1 MNVAGMILKEIFHR
15 KVNALLTLLGVVA
28 AVGFYV
34 AFVTM
39 GSAAQR
45 ETTRIMRDMGYNL
58 RIIPKDTDMENFLLV
73 GYADETMPE
82 DTVQRFA
89 EQRGI
94 TFVHLLATLQQTYD
108 WDGSRVLLTGV
119 ASEVSPADKKKPPM
133 LFDVQPGTLYVG
145 HEVADSKGLKK
156 GDKVE
161 LGGQEFKVERTLT
174 EAGSVD
180 DIRVYADLADAQKI
194 LGKPGQIN
202 EIKALDCL
210 CRNPNMDT
218 IDVLRNELKEIM
230 PEGKVVKIEAIAM
243 ARETQRI
250 MLEDYFSIIMSVVIV
265 VCAVWIGTLAMI
277 NTRERR
283 YEIGVLRAL
292 GYGSAKIALLFLG
305 KALLLGLIGAGIGFA
320 IGSAVAMQTG
330 PEIFKVTASS
340 LKVEYPLLKTV
351 IVAAPLFTALSA
363 FIPAMVAVTDDPAV
377 TLREQ

>member
-202 EIKALDCL
+202 EIKAL
-210 CRNPNMDT
+210 
-218 IDVLRNELKEIM
+218 
-230 PEGKVVKIEAIAM
+230 
-243 ARETQRI
+243 
-250 MLEDYFSIIMSVVIV
+250 
-265 VCAVWIGTLAMI
+265 
-277 NTRERR
+277 
-283 YEIGVLRAL
+283 
-292 GYGSAKIALLFLG
+292 
-305 KALLLGLIGAGIGFA
+305 
-320 IGSAVAMQTG
+320 
-330 PEIFKVTASS
+330 
-340 LKVEYPLLKTV
+340 
-351 IVAAPLFTALSA
+351 
-363 FIPAMVAVTDDPAV
+363 
-377 TLREQ
+377 